1 MPKYKIDPNN
11 VKKKQCKTCPF
22 KADSPLHKLT
32 HRLMIQVTRNSNQIC
47 HQAQLSGENPTQI
60 CRGARDF
67 QLRIFHQLGVLDEP
81 TDVEWKRVC
90 EKMNI
95 TEGEVNSDF

>member
-22 KADSPLHKLT
+22 KEDSPLHELT
-32 HRLMIQVTRNSNQIC
+32 PRLITQVTGNSNHLC
-47 HQAQLSGENPTQI
+47 HHPQLSGEIPTQI
-60 CRGARDF
+60 CRGARDL
-67 QLRIFHQLGVLDEP
+67 QLKIFHQLGVLDEP
-81 TDVEWKRVC
+81 TDAEWRRVC

-95 TEGEVNSDF
+95 TEGEVDNDF